1 MTDDGVPQPFPLSKL
16 GEYTVIQDI
25 AEGTFGIVKMAR
37 HTVTGHIVAMKY
49 ISKALIHKTR
59 TKTRVQ
65 REVEYMR
72 ALRHPHIIKLY
83 EVISTPTDIIIVL
96 EYVGGELFKYIVQ
109 HGRMSE
115 RKGRRF
121 FQQLISGIEYSHKL
135 KIVHRDLKPENV
147 LLDSDLNVKIADF
160 GLSNEIRDGDFLK
173 TSCGS
178 PNYAAPE
185 VISGGLYTGPEID
198 VWSSGVIL
206 YVMLCGSLP
215 FEDDDVKALFHKIS
229 LGIFHMPSYLSNDAK
244 HLISAMLM
252 VDPLRRITIPEVT
265 QHPFFTSDLPAYLTP
280 LPPPPG
286 PVLGQLSAL
295 AALPPSCSS
304 FELIEGLGRIEEDVI
319 EDLASKLEEV
329 SEADIWEALRRDDGA
344 QGNAVKIAYMLLRD
358 KKREGQDLAVFEES
372 EREALLVAM
381 DPRNATSPALMTPQG
396 TDVITNP
403 FEKSL
408 SNGLSADSPPTD
420 LEEPDELDLSPP
432 LSRSSSANNFAV
444 LNTSLQNHPSHNL
457 RSHADYASAKRA
469 GKERDKV
476 RRHNR
481 TKWHFGI
488 RSRSP
493 PMEIMLEIYR
503 ALEALGMEWKEKRTL
518 GGLGGIR
525 RRSASYKME
534 QYSSD
539 GSEYAENEHI
549 ERKSSLDG
557 DEEIDMKSASGIFF
571 IETRARARGV
581 VVLMNLQLY
590 QVDHENYLVDFH
602 HKSSYLASTEPDAGK
617 FDKAPFPPQS
627 PSCLL
632 TPTSETLPTLKEE
645 AEIPVTGPTAVSFL
659 SSGVLSTSGDST
671 QDVSPRLMLNE
682 QGQVGACTK
691 RRFTNADGEDVVSP
705 FVFMDVA
712 SRLILELAGG
722 SAAQ

>member
-1 MTDDGVPQPFPLSKL
+1 
-16 GEYTVIQDI
+16 
-25 AEGTFGIVKMAR
+25 
-37 HTVTGHIVAMKY
+37 
-49 ISKALIHKTR
+49 
-59 TKTRVQ
+59 
-65 REVEYMR
+65 
-72 ALRHPHIIKLY
+72 
-83 EVISTPTDIIIVL
+83 
-96 EYVGGELFKYIVQ
+96 
-109 HGRMSE
+109 
-115 RKGRRF
+115 
-121 FQQLISGIEYSHKL
+121 
-135 KIVHRDLKPENV
+135 
-147 LLDSDLNVKIADF
+147 
-160 GLSNEIRDGDFLK
+160 
-173 TSCGS
+173 
-178 PNYAAPE
+178 
-185 VISGGLYTGPEID
+185 
-198 VWSSGVIL
+198 
-206 YVMLCGSLP
+206 
-215 FEDDDVKALFHKIS
+215 
-229 LGIFHMPSYLSNDAK
+229 
-244 HLISAMLM
+244 MLM

-381 DPRNATSPALMTPQG
+381 DVRFLLSIASSSALHLALQPRNATSPALMTPQG

-581 VVLMNLQLY
+581 VVSFPLDSGY
-590 QVDHENYLVDFH
+590 FVRYSRVFTGSHE
-602 HKSSYLASTEPDAGK
+602 SS
-617 FDKAPFPPQS
+617 
-627 PSCLL
+627 
-632 TPTSETLPTLKEE
+632 
-645 AEIPVTGPTAVSFL
+645 AVS
-659 SSGVLSTSGDST
+659 
-671 QDVSPRLMLNE
+671 
-682 QGQVGACTK
+682 
-691 RRFTNADGEDVVSP
+691 
-705 FVFMDVA
+705 
-712 SRLILELAGG
+712 GG
-722 SAAQ
+722 S